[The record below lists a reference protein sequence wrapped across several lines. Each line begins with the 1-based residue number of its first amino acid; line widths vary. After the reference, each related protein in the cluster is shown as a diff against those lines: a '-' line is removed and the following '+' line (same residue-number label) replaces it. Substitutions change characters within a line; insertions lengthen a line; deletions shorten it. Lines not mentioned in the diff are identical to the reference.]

1 MCAVEQVE
9 ARGIVTN
16 HPRKG
21 AGRSSAGS
29 ENENEADGEI
39 DSDLERVGDEH
50 ATGRGSMVANG
61 GVETSC
67 SQSDDDE
74 HEEDED
80 AVDSAGDVGLVGT
93 ERERVCAGGWGNTPL
108 SMHAPDWLSLRLL

>member
-1 MCAVEQVE
+1 MLF
-9 ARGIVTN
+9 
-16 HPRKG
+16 
-21 AGRSSAGS
+21 RS
-29 ENENEADGEI
+29 
-39 DSDLERVGDEH
+39 
-50 ATGRGSMVANG
+50 NG

-108 SMHAPDWLSLRLL
+108 SMHAPDWLSLRLLRAEGVRGAEKSELEESREETSGDRRGKARGTFILTWSLLLSAEG